1 MNKAH
6 EWFNEARFGLMLHW
20 GLYTQLGGEYRGQR
34 MDYIG
39 EWIQSRF
46 EIPGE
51 EYARLT
57 RVMNPIGFC
66 AEDYVK
72 LAKEAGMEYLVVT
85 SKHHEGFAMYKSQA
99 DPFNIVDATPFGR
112 DPIAE
117 LAEACQ
123 KHGLRLGLYY
133 SQELDWHEPDGGG
146 YTRGHTNHGMSWT
159 NDWDYPDNDKK
170 DFSRCFERKIKPQ
183 VKELLTQYGDLAL
196 IWFDTP
202 GVITPAQSQ
211 ELYDLVKAY
220 QPGCLV
226 NSRIGNGMGDYFSL
240 GDNQVPAGAGAKDQL
255 YETAA
260 TLNDTW
266 GYKSFDQ
273 NWKTADQTI
282 SLLTRLASRNT
293 NYLLNI
299 GPDPLGR
306 IPAVAQD
313 ILHAV
318 GDWMQAGGYDAV
330 HGNEASPFPMD
341 LGSGPVTKKGNKLYF
356 FLNNP
361 LPSGSLKV
369 NGIEGQAVRS
379 YLTRA
384 PRRPLVQV
392 QHPMRGLDDLTR
404 VGVMLP
410 ADVRRHDVVCMEFVG
425 EAHVPAG
432 AVEQPDGR
440 IELKAVNAE
449 RMGEV
454 SLAADGALSG
464 WRNENAM
471 VGWRFAVVRDG
482 EFQLSVRV
490 SGQHGALPQLG
501 HRLTLTIDGMEI
513 ECALQGG
520 EQDASLENRYY
531 TALTVPLCAAAL
543 SEGEHELAL
552 RLQGCYEQAAALQ
565 SVLLQRVQ

>member
-6 EWFNEARFGLMLHW
+6 EWFNQARFGLMLHW
-20 GLYTQLGGEYRGQR
+20 GLYTQLGGEYRGRR

-46 EIPGE
+46 EIPNE
-51 EYARLT
+51 EYAQLART
-57 RVMNPIGFC
+57 MNPIGFC
-66 AEDYVK
+66 AEDYVR
-72 LAKEAGMEYLVVT
+72 LAKEAGMEYLVLT
-85 SKHHEGFAMYKSQA
+85 SKHHEGFAMYKSDA

-117 LAEACQ
+117 LAEACY
-123 KHGLRLGLYY
+123 KHNMRMGLYY
-133 SQELDWHEPDGGG
+133 SQELDWRDPDGGG
-146 YTRGHTNHGMSWT
+146 YTRGHTNMGMSWT

-183 VKELLTQYGDLAL
+183 VQEILTRYGDLAL

-202 GVITPAQSQ
+202 GVITPEQSR
-211 ELYDLVKAY
+211 ELYDMVKRY
-220 QPGCLV
+220 QPNCLV

-240 GDNQVPAGAGAKDQL
+240 GDNQVPAGAGAWDRL

-282 SLLTRLASRNT
+282 SLLSRLSSRNT
-293 NYLLNI
+293 NYLLNV

-306 IPAVAQD
+306 IPVAAQD

-330 HGNEASPFPMD
+330 HGCEASPFPMD
-341 LGSGPVTKKGNKLYF
+341 LSSGPVTQKGNKLYF
-356 FLNNP
+356 FLDNP
-361 LPSGSLKV
+361 LPGGSFKV
-369 NGIEGQAVRS
+369 NGLDGLATRS

-392 QHPMRGLDDLTR
+392 QHPMRGLDGLTR
-404 VGVMLP
+404 LGVMLP
-410 ADVRRHDVVCMEFVG
+410 GDVRKNDVLCVEFVG
-425 EAHVPAG
+425 EVRVPQMT
-432 AVEQPDGR
+432 VEQPDGR
-440 IELKAVNAE
+440 MELKAAGAALMGEAKVNA
-449 RMGEV
+449 G
-454 SLAADGALSG
+454 GALTG
-464 WRNENAM
+464 WKDENAM
-471 VGWRFAVVRDG
+471 VGWRFACVREG
-482 EFQLSVRV
+482 EFELSIRV
-490 SGQHGALPQLG
+490 AGQHSALPRLN
-501 HRLTLTIDGMEI
+501 HPLTLTLDGEEI
-513 ECALQGG
+513 AVTLQGG
-520 EQDASLENRYY
+520 KQDESLENKYY
-531 TALTVPLCAAAL
+531 TALEAALCRASL

-552 RLQGCYEQAAALQ
+552 RLTNPCEEELALQ
-565 SVLLQRVQ
+565 SVVLHRVQ